1 MDVLE
6 ELRQSLGPEAV
17 LVGEEVA
24 LRGNGWGRRDPCR
37 ARALVRPRDTAELA
51 RVLRACHRAGQP
63 VVIHGGMT
71 GLVAGAVAR
80 PEEIALSLERMTAI
94 EEVDPVGRTMTVQ
107 AGVALEAIQRAAE
120 EAGCLFPLD
129 LGARGSCTIGGNA
142 ATNAG
147 GNQVLRYGMTRAQ
160 ILGLEAVLADGTVID
175 DLRKMLK
182 NNAGYDLKQLFIG
195 AEGTLGV
202 VTRLVLRLRAR
213 PRSEN
218 TALVAVD
225 SFAGVTRLL
234 GASEEHLGGDLTAF
248 EVMWED
254 FYRTVTT
261 EPAKGRPPLAYGH
274 PYYAIVEMLGSHPES
289 DATRFEGLL
298 AEAVEQGWAADA
310 ALAGSRAERR
320 ALWALRDDVEQLGRY
335 APIFTFDVGVPISR
349 MESYVAEVRSG
360 LAEEFPDLEV
370 VCIVFGHLGDGN
382 LHPTVGVGDSSPE
395 TRRRVERR
403 VYGPLRERGGSV
415 SAEHGIGLEKQPYL
429 SWSRGAAEIE
439 LMRTLKSAL
448 DPQGIL
454 NPGRVI
460 PPAGES

>member
-6 ELRQSLGPEAV
+6 EIRGALGPDAV

-37 ARALVRPRDTAELA
+37 ARALVRPRDTEEVA
-51 RVLRACHRAGQP
+51 RVLRACHSSGQP
-63 VVIHGGMT
+63 VVVHGGMT
-71 GLVAGAVAR
+71 GLVSGAVAR
-80 PEEIALSLERMTAI
+80 PDEIALSLERMTAI
-94 EEVDPVGRTMTVQ
+94 EQVDPVGRTMTVQ
-107 AGVALEAIQRAAE
+107 AGVTLEAVQQAAE
-120 EAGCLFPLD
+120 AAGCLFPLD

-147 GNQVLRYGMTRAQ
+147 GNHVLRYGMTRAQ
-160 ILGLEAVLADGTVID
+160 VLGLEAVLADGTVID
-175 DLRKMLK
+175 DLRRMLK

-202 VTRLVLRLRAR
+202 ITRLVLRLRAR

-225 SFAGVTRLL
+225 SFEGVTRLL

-248 EVMWED
+248 EVMWEN

-261 EPAKGRPPLAYGH
+261 EPASNRPPLPHGH
-274 PYYAIVEMLGSHPES
+274 PYYVIVEMLGSHPES
-289 DATRFEGLL
+289 DAARFEELL
-298 AEAVEQGWAADA
+298 AEAVEQGYAADA

-320 ALWALRDDVEQLGRY
+320 AIWAMRDDVEQLGRF
-335 APIFTFDVGVPISR
+335 APVFTFDVSMPIALV
-349 MESYVAEVRSG
+349 ESYVDEVRRG
-360 LAEEFPDLEV
+360 LAEEFPDREV

-382 LHPTVGVGDSSPE
+382 LHPTVGVGDSSQE
-395 TRRRVERR
+395 ARRRVERR

-429 SWSRGAAEIE
+429 SWSRGATEIE
-439 LMRTLKSAL
+439 LMRTLKNVL
-448 DPQGIL
+448 DPKGIL

-460 PPAGES
+460 PPAGAS